1 MSQIQKQVI
10 YRALSEPFFAK
21 EILSKIPMDEFKD
34 SGYEMIV
41 STINLYYRTHDE
53 GLEEQSLLTLVEDK
67 MLKQNKSLEA
77 QNKVFEVVSDLY
89 ELENE
94 DVDSE
99 VISENIQNYVR
110 KVLTREAI
118 MKSVTNEGTLG
129 SDSNIQQ
136 LMDDLRDILTIETA
150 GNNSELLDFF
160 DDVDKKM
167 ELLANLQQNKYPT
180 GFTAIDAISDGGLA
194 RGEVGMV
201 VAPTGGGKA
210 LVDSEPVKTP
220 KGDIAIKDLIV
231 GSEVYGTD
239 GKIYQVAGVFPQG
252 KQKVYQVRFS
262 DGTIVECNDE
272 HIWTYQ
278 TKAMRG
284 SNKDNWVS
292 KTLREIIDTVPIK
305 ANGGQNIYI
314 PMAQAVPYAHKH
326 FSLHPYLIGALLGDG
341 GLSVESG
348 SLTFTNSEKD
358 LVDKVNNLLR
368 AYDVH
373 LSNKGSKPNEYCVSG
388 IDNYLQA
395 QAFNAKLS
403 QLGLRGVYS
412 DTKFIPQ
419 EYLKGS
425 VEQRLDLLAGLIDT
439 DGYTRGSSYVYY
451 TASDQLKDDVVEL
464 VSGLG
469 MTAKVSQKVSPKY
482 TYKGEQ
488 RVGKLCWVVSI
499 KTTETF
505 PKIHTT
511 SKHEAR
517 WKKGQSWARRTIVS
531 IVETDRMESMTC
543 ISVTSPNKLF
553 LTRNYVATHNTTWA
567 VNQARNYVVRGLN
580 VLYVPLEEKVDRM
593 IVRFE
598 QLLSQQSK
606 KNILVDGEL
615 NKDLYTQIQQAYGA
629 GKEQM
634 NWGNL
639 WIRKY
644 KPQELTPSG
653 LSQLI
658 SDVMIRKGQQID
670 VVIIDYP
677 DLMKNPHASGSN
689 GESDAGGKLYEDI
702 RAIAQEYDFVCWTL
716 SQLNRASYGQDIKNA
731 GAIEGSK
738 RKMNAVELIFTLN
751 QTSEEFSNGYLR
763 AYVDKLRNNSG
774 IAYDKMLYFKVLP
787 ETMTIRD
794 ETPEERAEHEAL
806 LADNAMNRASSHS
819 DENNYTANDV
829 NKKIS
834 NLNNT
839 LSGGWN

>member
-1 MSQIQKQVI
+1 MSQIHKQTI
-10 YRALSEPFFAK
+10 YKAISEPLFAK
-21 EILSKIPMDEFKD
+21 DVFSRLPIEDFKED
-34 SGYEMIV
+34 GYDMIV
-41 STINLYYRTHDE
+41 STLNLYYRTHDAP
-53 GLEEQSLLTLVEDK
+53 LEEQTLLTLVEDK

-77 QNKVFEVVSDLY
+77 QQVAFNLVSDLY
-89 ELENE
+89 KLEE
-94 DVDSE
+94 AETDSE
-99 VISENIQNYVR
+99 AISESVQNYVR
-110 KVLTREAI
+110 KTLTREAI
-118 MKSVTNEGTLG
+118 MEAVTNDGALG
-129 SDSNIQQ
+129 SDQNIQS
-136 LMDDLRDILTIETA
+136 LMESLRGIMTIDTGGHGA
-150 GNNSELLDFF
+150 ELLDFF
-160 DDVDKKM
+160 ADIDKKK
-167 ELLANLQQNKYPT
+167 EHLRNLQQNKYPT
-180 GFTAIDAISDGGLA
+180 GFMAIDAISDGGLA

-201 VAPTGGGKA
+201 IAPTGGGKA

-220 KGDIAIKDLIV
+220 KGDIAIKDLTV

-348 SLTFTNSEKD
+348 SLTFTNSERD

-368 AYDVH
+368 AYGVH

-403 QLGLRGVYS
+403 QLGLRGVHS

-451 TASDQLKDDVVEL
+451 TVSDQLKDDVVEL

-580 VLYVPLEEKVDRM
+580 VLYIPLEEKIDRM

-606 KNILVDGEL
+606 NSILVDGEL
-615 NKDLYTQIQQAYGA
+615 NEQLYDQIQQAYGA
-629 GKEQM
+629 GKEQL

-677 DLMKNPHASGSN
+677 DLMKNPHSSGGN

-702 RAIAQEYDFVCWTL
+702 RSIAQEYDFVCWTL
-716 SQLNRASYGQDIKNA
+716 SQLNRASYGQEVKNA

-751 QTSEEFSNGYLR
+751 QTPEEFQSGFIR

-774 IAYDKMLYFKVLP
+774 VAYDKMLYFKVIP

-794 ETPEERAEHEAL
+794 ETQEERMAHANL
-806 LADNAMNRASSHS
+806 LEQTMEVARDNYKK
-819 DENNYTANDV
+819 ENNFTPKDAQS
-829 NKKIS
+829 KIN
-834 NLNNT
+834 NLNAQ
-839 LSGGWN
+839 LAGGLK

>member
-1 MSQIQKQVI
+1 MSQIHKQTI
-10 YRALSEPFFAK
+10 YKAIREPLFAK
-21 EILSKIPMDEFKD
+21 DVFSRLPIEDFKED
-34 SGYEMIV
+34 GYDMIV
-41 STINLYYRTHDE
+41 STLNLYYRTHDAP
-53 GLEEQSLLTLVEDK
+53 LEEQTLLTLVEDK
-67 MLKQNKSLEA
+67 MLKQNKSLEEQQVA
-77 QNKVFEVVSDLY
+77 FNLVSDLY
-89 ELENE
+89 KLEE
-94 DVDSE
+94 AETDSE
-99 VISENIQNYVR
+99 AISESVQNYVR
-110 KVLTREAI
+110 KTLTREAI
-118 MKSVTNEGTLG
+118 MEAVTNDGALG
-129 SDSNIQQ
+129 SDQNIQS
-136 LMDDLRDILTIETA
+136 LMESLRGIMTIDTGGHGA
-150 GNNSELLDFF
+150 ELLDFF
-160 DDVDKKM
+160 ADIDKKK
-167 ELLANLQQNKYPT
+167 EHLRNLQQNKYPT
-180 GFTAIDAISDGGLA
+180 GFMAIDAISDGGLA

-201 VAPTGGGKA
+201 IAPTGGGKA

-341 GLSVESG
+341 GLSIESG
-348 SLTFTNSEKD
+348 SLTFTNSERD
-358 LVDKVNNLLR
+358 LVDKVDNLLR
-368 AYDVH
+368 AYGVH

-403 QLGLRGVYS
+403 QLGLRGVHS

-451 TASDQLKDDVVEL
+451 TVSDQLKDDVVEL

-580 VLYVPLEEKVDRM
+580 VLYIPLEEKIDRM

-606 KNILVDGEL
+606 NSILVDGEL
-615 NKDLYTQIQQAYGA
+615 NEQLYDQIQQAYGA
-629 GKEQM
+629 GKEQL

-677 DLMKNPHASGSN
+677 DLMKNPHSSGGS

-702 RAIAQEYDFVCWTL
+702 RSIAQEYDFVCWTL
-716 SQLNRASYGQDIKNA
+716 SQLNRASYGQEVKNA

-751 QTSEEFSNGYLR
+751 QTPEEFQSGFIR

-774 IAYDKMLYFKVLP
+774 VAYDKMLYFKVIP

-794 ETPEERAEHEAL
+794 ETQEERMAHANL
-806 LADNAMNRASSHS
+806 LEQTMEVARDNYKK
-819 DENNYTANDV
+819 ENNFTPKDAQS
-829 NKKIS
+829 KIN
-834 NLNNT
+834 NLNAQ
-839 LSGGWN
+839 LAGGLK

>member
-1 MSQIQKQVI
+1 MSQIHKQTI
-10 YRALSEPFFAK
+10 YKAISEPLFAK
-21 EILSKIPMDEFKD
+21 DVFSRLPIEDFKED
-34 SGYEMIV
+34 GYDMIV
-41 STINLYYRTHDE
+41 STLNLYYRTHDAP
-53 GLEEQSLLTLVEDK
+53 LEEQTLLTLVEDK

-77 QNKVFEVVSDLY
+77 QQVAFNLVSDLY
-89 ELENE
+89 KLEE
-94 DVDSE
+94 AETDSE
-99 VISENIQNYVR
+99 AISESVQNYVR
-110 KVLTREAI
+110 KTLTREAI
-118 MKSVTNEGTLG
+118 MEAVTNDGALG
-129 SDSNIQQ
+129 SDQNIQS
-136 LMDDLRDILTIETA
+136 LMESLRGIMTIDTGGHGA
-150 GNNSELLDFF
+150 ELLDFF
-160 DDVDKKM
+160 ADIDKKK
-167 ELLANLQQNKYPT
+167 EHLRNLQQNKYPT
-180 GFTAIDAISDGGLA
+180 GFMAIDAISDGGLA

-201 VAPTGGGKA
+201 IAPTGGGKA

-348 SLTFTNSEKD
+348 SLTFTNSERD
-358 LVDKVNNLLR
+358 LVDKVNNLLIS
-368 AYDVH
+368 YGVH
-373 LSNKGSKPNEYCVSG
+373 LSNKGTKPNEYCVSG

-403 QLGLRGVYS
+403 QLGLRGVHS

-451 TASDQLKDDVVEL
+451 TVSDQLKDDVVEL

-580 VLYVPLEEKVDRM
+580 VLYIPLEEKIDRM

-606 KNILVDGEL
+606 NSILVDGEL
-615 NKDLYTQIQQAYGA
+615 NEQLYDQIQQAYGA
-629 GKEQM
+629 GKEQL

-677 DLMKNPHASGSN
+677 DLMKNPHSNGGN

-702 RAIAQEYDFVCWTL
+702 RSIAQEYDFVCWTL
-716 SQLNRASYGQDIKNA
+716 SQLNRASYGQEVKNA

-751 QTSEEFSNGYLR
+751 QTPEEFQSGFIR

-774 IAYDKMLYFKVLP
+774 VAYDKMLYFKVIP

-794 ETPEERAEHEAL
+794 ETQEERMAHANL
-806 LADNAMNRASSHS
+806 LEQTMEVARDNYKK
-819 DENNYTANDV
+819 ENNFTPKDAQS
-829 NKKIS
+829 KIN
-834 NLNNT
+834 NLNAQ
-839 LSGGWN
+839 LAGGLK

>member
-1 MSQIQKQVI
+1 MSQIHKQTI
-10 YRALSEPFFAK
+10 YKAISEPLFAK
-21 EILSKIPMDEFKD
+21 DVFSRLPIEDFKED
-34 SGYEMIV
+34 GYDMIV
-41 STINLYYRTHDE
+41 STLNLYYRTHDAP
-53 GLEEQSLLTLVEDK
+53 LEEQTLLTLVEDK

-77 QNKVFEVVSDLY
+77 QQVAFNLVSDLY
-89 ELENE
+89 KLEE
-94 DVDSE
+94 AETDSE
-99 VISENIQNYVR
+99 AISESVQNYVR
-110 KVLTREAI
+110 KTLTREAI
-118 MKSVTNEGTLG
+118 MEAVTNDGALG
-129 SDSNIQQ
+129 SDQNIQS
-136 LMDDLRDILTIETA
+136 LMESLRGIMTIDTGGHGA
-150 GNNSELLDFF
+150 ELLDFF
-160 DDVDKKM
+160 ADIDKKK
-167 ELLANLQQNKYPT
+167 EHLRNLQQNKYPT
-180 GFTAIDAISDGGLA
+180 GFMAIDAISDGGLA

-201 VAPTGGGKA
+201 IAPTGGGKA

-314 PMAQAVPYAHKH
+314 PMAQAVPYSHKH

-348 SLTFTNSEKD
+348 SLTFTNSERD
-358 LVDKVNNLLR
+358 LVDKVDNLLR

-388 IDNYLQA
+388 IDSYLQA

-403 QLGLRGVYS
+403 QLGLRGVHS

-451 TASDQLKDDVVEL
+451 TVSDQLKDDVVEL

-580 VLYVPLEEKVDRM
+580 VLYVPLEEKIDRM

-606 KNILVDGEL
+606 NSILVDGEL
-615 NKDLYTQIQQAYGA
+615 NEQLYDQIQQAYGA
-629 GKEQM
+629 GKEQL

-677 DLMKNPHASGSN
+677 DLMKNPHSSGGN

-702 RAIAQEYDFVCWTL
+702 RSIAQEYDFVCWTL
-716 SQLNRASYGQDIKNA
+716 SQLNRASYGQEVKNA

-751 QTSEEFSNGYLR
+751 QTPEEFQSGFIR

-774 IAYDKMLYFKVLP
+774 VAYDKMLYFKVIP

-794 ETPEERAEHEAL
+794 ETQEERMAHANL
-806 LADNAMNRASSHS
+806 LEQTMEVARDNYKK
-819 DENNYTANDV
+819 ENNFTPKDAQS
-829 NKKIS
+829 KIN
-834 NLNNT
+834 NLNAQ
-839 LSGGWN
+839 LAGGLK

>member
-1 MSQIQKQVI
+1 MSQIHKQTI
-10 YRALSEPFFAK
+10 YKAISEPLFAK
-21 EILSKIPMDEFKD
+21 DVFSRLPIEDFKED
-34 SGYEMIV
+34 GYDMIV
-41 STINLYYRTHDE
+41 STLNLYYRTHDAP
-53 GLEEQSLLTLVEDK
+53 LEEQTLLTLVEDK

-77 QNKVFEVVSDLY
+77 QQVAFNLVSDLY
-89 ELENE
+89 KLEE
-94 DVDSE
+94 AETDSE
-99 VISENIQNYVR
+99 AISESVQNYVR
-110 KVLTREAI
+110 KTLTREAI
-118 MKSVTNEGTLG
+118 MEAVTNDGALG
-129 SDSNIQQ
+129 SDQNIQS
-136 LMDDLRDILTIETA
+136 LMESLRGIMTIDTGGHGA
-150 GNNSELLDFF
+150 ELLDFF
-160 DDVDKKM
+160 ADIDKKK
-167 ELLANLQQNKYPT
+167 EHLRNLQQNKYPT
-180 GFTAIDAISDGGLA
+180 GFMAIDAISDGGLA

-201 VAPTGGGKA
+201 IAPTGGGKA

-220 KGDIAIKDLIV
+220 KGDIAIKDLTV

-284 SNKDNWVS
+284 SNRDNWVS

-348 SLTFTNSEKD
+348 SLTFTNSERD

-388 IDNYLQA
+388 IDSYLQA

-403 QLGLRGVYS
+403 QLGLRGVHS

-451 TASDQLKDDVVEL
+451 TVSDQLKDDVVEL

-580 VLYVPLEEKVDRM
+580 VLYIPLEEKIDRM

-606 KNILVDGEL
+606 NSILVDGEL
-615 NKDLYTQIQQAYGA
+615 NEQLYDQIQQAYGA
-629 GKEQM
+629 GKEQL

-677 DLMKNPHASGSN
+677 DLMKNPHSSGGS

-702 RAIAQEYDFVCWTL
+702 RSIAQEYDFVCWTL
-716 SQLNRASYGQDIKNA
+716 SQLNRASYGQEVKNA

-751 QTSEEFSNGYLR
+751 QTPEEFQSGFIR

-774 IAYDKMLYFKVLP
+774 VAYDKMLYFKVIP

-794 ETPEERAEHEAL
+794 ETQEERMAHANL
-806 LADNAMNRASSHS
+806 LEQTMEVARDNYKK
-819 DENNYTANDV
+819 ENNFTPKDAQS
-829 NKKIS
+829 KIN
-834 NLNNT
+834 NLNAQ
-839 LSGGWN
+839 LAGGLK

>member
-1 MSQIQKQVI
+1 MSQIHKQTI
-10 YRALSEPFFAK
+10 YKAISEPLFAK
-21 EILSKIPMDEFKD
+21 DVFSRLPIEDFKED
-34 SGYEMIV
+34 GYDMIV
-41 STINLYYRTHDE
+41 STLNLYYRTHDAP
-53 GLEEQSLLTLVEDK
+53 LEEQTLLTLVEDK

-77 QNKVFEVVSDLY
+77 QQVAFNLVSDLY
-89 ELENE
+89 KLEE
-94 DVDSE
+94 AETDSE
-99 VISENIQNYVR
+99 AISESVQNYVR
-110 KVLTREAI
+110 KTLTREAI
-118 MKSVTNEGTLG
+118 MEAVTNDGALG
-129 SDSNIQQ
+129 SDQNIQS
-136 LMDDLRDILTIETA
+136 LMESLRGIMTIDTGGHGA
-150 GNNSELLDFF
+150 ELLDFF
-160 DDVDKKM
+160 ADIDKKK
-167 ELLANLQQNKYPT
+167 EHLRNLQQNKYPT
-180 GFTAIDAISDGGLA
+180 GFMAIDAISDGGLA

-201 VAPTGGGKA
+201 IAPTGGGKA

-220 KGDIAIKDLIV
+220 KGDIAIKDLTV

-368 AYDVH
+368 AYGVH
-373 LSNKGSKPNEYCVSG
+373 LSNKGSKPNEYCISG

-580 VLYVPLEEKVDRM
+580 VLYVPLEEKIDRM

-606 KNILVDGEL
+606 NSILVDGEL
-615 NKDLYTQIQQAYGA
+615 NEQLYDQIQQAYGA
-629 GKEQM
+629 GKEQL

-677 DLMKNPHASGSN
+677 DLMKNPHSSGGN

-702 RAIAQEYDFVCWTL
+702 RSIAQEYDFVCWTL
-716 SQLNRASYGQDIKNA
+716 SQLNRASYGQEVKNA

-751 QTSEEFSNGYLR
+751 QTPEEFQSGFIR

-774 IAYDKMLYFKVLP
+774 VAYDKMLYFKVIP

-794 ETPEERAEHEAL
+794 ETQEERMAHANL
-806 LADNAMNRASSHS
+806 LEQTMEVARDNYKK
-819 DENNYTANDV
+819 ENNFTPKDAQS
-829 NKKIS
+829 KIN
-834 NLNNT
+834 NLNAQ
-839 LSGGWN
+839 LAGGLK

>member
-1 MSQIQKQVI
+1 MSQIHKQTI
-10 YRALSEPFFAK
+10 YKAISEPLFAK
-21 EILSKIPMDEFKD
+21 DVFSRLPIEDFKED
-34 SGYEMIV
+34 GYDMIV
-41 STINLYYRTHDE
+41 STLNLYYRTHDAP
-53 GLEEQSLLTLVEDK
+53 LEEQTLLTLVEDK

-77 QNKVFEVVSDLY
+77 QQVAFNLVSDLY
-89 ELENE
+89 KLEE
-94 DVDSE
+94 AETDSE
-99 VISENIQNYVR
+99 AISESVQNYVR
-110 KVLTREAI
+110 KTLTREAI
-118 MKSVTNEGTLG
+118 MEAVTNDGALG
-129 SDSNIQQ
+129 SDQNIQS
-136 LMDDLRDILTIETA
+136 LMESLRGIMTIDTGGHGA
-150 GNNSELLDFF
+150 ELLDFF
-160 DDVDKKM
+160 ADIDKKK
-167 ELLANLQQNKYPT
+167 EHLRNLQQNKYPT
-180 GFTAIDAISDGGLA
+180 GFMAIDAISDGGLA

-201 VAPTGGGKA
+201 IAPTGGGKA
-210 LVDSEPVKTP
+210 LLDTEPVKTP
-220 KGDIAIKDLIV
+220 NGDIAIKDLAI
-231 GSEVYGTD
+231 GDEVFGTD
-239 GKIYQVAGVFPQG
+239 GKVYQVAGVFPQG
-252 KQKVYQVRFS
+252 KQKVYQVTFS
-262 DGTIVECNDE
+262 DGTTVECNDE

-284 SNKDNWVS
+284 SNKNKWVS
-292 KTLREIIDTVPIK
+292 KTLREIIDTVPLK
-305 ANGGQNIYI
+305 SNGGQNIYI
-314 PMAQAVPYAHKH
+314 PMAQAVPYEHKDVA
-326 FSLHPYLIGALLGDG
+326 LHPYLIGALLGDG
-341 GLSVESG
+341 GLSAKSG
-348 SLTFTNSEKD
+348 SLTFTNSERD
-358 LVDKVNNLLR
+358 LVDKVNKLLED
-368 AYDVH
+368 YGVC
-373 LSNKGSKPNEYCVSG
+373 LSNKGSKPNEYSVSG
-388 IDNYLQA
+388 IDSYLQA
-395 QAFNAKLS
+395 QAFNDKLS
-403 QLGLRGVYS
+403 QLGLRGVHS

-419 EYLKGS
+419 DYLRGS
-425 VEQRLDLLAGLIDT
+425 VEQRLELLAGLIDT

-451 TASDQLKDDVVEL
+451 TTSNQLKDDVVEL

-488 RVGKLCWVVSI
+488 RVGKLCWVISI
-499 KTTETF
+499 KTSESL

-517 WKKGQSWARRTIVS
+517 WKKGQAWARRTITS
-531 IVETDRMESMTC
+531 IVETNRVESMTC

-580 VLYVPLEEKVDRM
+580 VLYIPLEEKIDRM

-606 KNILVDGEL
+606 NSILVDGEL
-615 NKDLYTQIQQAYGA
+615 NEQLYDQIQQAYGA
-629 GKEQM
+629 GKEQL

-677 DLMKNPHASGSN
+677 DLMKNPHSSGGN

-702 RAIAQEYDFVCWTL
+702 RSIAQEYDFVCWTL
-716 SQLNRASYGQDIKNA
+716 SQLNRASYGQEVKNA

-751 QTSEEFSNGYLR
+751 QTPEEFQSGFIR

-774 IAYDKMLYFKVLP
+774 VAYDKMLYFKVIP

-794 ETPEERAEHEAL
+794 ETQEERMAHANL
-806 LADNAMNRASSHS
+806 LEQTMEVARDNYKK
-819 DENNYTANDV
+819 ENNFTPKDAQS
-829 NKKIS
+829 KIN
-834 NLNNT
+834 NLNAQ
-839 LSGGWN
+839 LAGGLK